1 MPTQSNLMGA
11 GCPALQ
17 AQASVGLLSASSN
30 ALTATG
36 SSQGTALSLPS
47 DFNICTTVA
56 ASTGVILPAAGN
68 QNNAGDNYIVVNH
81 GANSLSV
88 YPPTGGKIANG
99 SVNVALAL
107 AANKTG
113 FYLHIGS
120 GNYAASISA

>member
-17 AQASVGLLSASSN
+17 AQASVGLLNSNSN

-36 SSQGTALSLPS
+36 STQGTALAIPS
-47 DFNICTTVA
+47 DFNIFTTVA
-56 ASTGVILPAAGN
+56 TSTGAILPASGPQCN
-68 QNNAGDNYIVVNH
+68 PGDSFIIVNH
-81 GANSLSV
+81 GANALSV

-99 SVNVALAL
+99 SANAALAL

-113 FYLHIGS
+113 FYLSLGS
-120 GNYAASISA
+120 GNFAASISA